1 MLPNNRQNDRGIA
14 MNETIRN
21 YLNKFKNFWTT
32 RTKNQKTIYVGSI
45 VFIALLIGLST
56 FFASKTTL
64 VPLYSNLT
72 PSETGTIKESLDSR
86 GVVSEIT
93 DGGATIS
100 VPEEVVDTLKVELA
114 AEGIP
119 KSGSIDYSFFSQ
131 NAGIG
136 MTENEFNVLKLDA
149 MQTELANLMKGIEGV
164 QDAKV
169 MINLPEKSIFVND
182 TEDAASASIVL
193 NTKPGYQFKEEQIKS
208 LYHLVSKSVPN
219 LPTNNIVIMNQ
230 MFEYFDLNKEENSL
244 VASSFTTQ
252 HEIKKQIER
261 DVQRQVQ
268 NMLGTLMGQDKV
280 IATVSADIDFTQ
292 ENREENLITPVDE
305 ENMKGLEISVQRLTE
320 TFTGNGENV
329 GGVAGTGKDEVANYS
344 EVTGGSNGD
353 YEKVSETINNEVNRI
368 RKQIVE
374 SPYKVRDLGIQ
385 VMVEPPTP
393 DDPNSL
399 PQDRVDDITKIL
411 GTIVRTTID
420 KTGADGELTDE
431 AIQDKIVVS
440 VQPFKGKVA
449 FVEETKQVIPWW
461 VYAVGGVLVL
471 IIALLIYLFFRARK
485 KRDSEAP
492 IVAETPEPMYIPDVY
507 DEKETEN
514 TLRKKQIEKMAKEK
528 PEDFAK
534 LLRTWIAED

>member
-1 MLPNNRQNDRGIA
+1 

-32 RTKNQKTIYVGSI
+32 RTKKQKAIYVGAV
-45 VFIALLIGLST
+45 VFLALLIALST
-56 FFASKTTL
+56 FFATKTTL

-219 LPTNNIVIMNQ
+219 LPTDNIVIMNQ

-268 NMLGTLMGQDKV
+268 NMLGTLMGQEKV

-329 GGVAGTGKDEVANYS
+329 GGVAGTGEDEVTNYS

-353 YEKVSETINNEVNRI
+353 YEKVQETINNEVNRI

-420 KTGADGELTDE
+420 KTSAGVELTDE
-431 AIQDKIVVS
+431 AIQEKVVVS

-449 FVEETKQVIPWW
+449 FPDQPKQVIPWW
-461 VYAVGGVLVL
+461 VYAVGGVLVV
-471 IIALLIYLFFRARK
+471 IIALLLFLFFRSRK
-485 KRDSEAP
+485 RRNSEAA
-492 IVAETPEPMYIPDVY
+492 IVADTPEPMYIPDVN